1 LAGSGQSAAD
11 PLTAFTAFGN
21 KSTRSTCKHSEKGS
35 VANIYAVCQK
45 AKTRLGIVRS
55 DMLAIVA
62 KVETNPVP
70 DSINEMLPE

>member
-1 LAGSGQSAAD
+1 M
-11 PLTAFTAFGN
+11 
-21 KSTRSTCKHSEKGS
+21 
-35 VANIYAVCQK
+35 ANIYAVCQK
-45 AKTRLGIVRS
+45 PKTRLGIVRS